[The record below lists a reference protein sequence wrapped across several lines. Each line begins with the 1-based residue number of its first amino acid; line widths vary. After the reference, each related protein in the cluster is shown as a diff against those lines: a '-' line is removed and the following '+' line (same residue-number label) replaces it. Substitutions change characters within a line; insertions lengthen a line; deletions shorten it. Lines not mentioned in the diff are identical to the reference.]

1 MNNII
6 YIIIISYYIK
16 TMSSPY
22 THYLKCHRKLSGMK
36 GKAIT
41 NSRGQHAVT
50 NIIHCQWLKI
60 NPHTDNSMYPIA

>member
-1 MNNII
+1 
-6 YIIIISYYIK
+6 
-16 TMSSPY
+16 MSSPY